1 MFNIITLIYDLLIC
15 LSIFQM
21 NISPIALA
29 RIYEEDFKQDM
40 AALKVQIL
48 ALLNLRVF

>member
-1 MFNIITLIYDLLIC
+1 MIYWSASL
-15 LSIFQM
+15 FQM
-21 NISPIALA
+21 NMSPVALA

-48 ALLNLRVF
+48 KPLNFRAF

>member
-1 MFNIITLIYDLLIC
+1 
-15 LSIFQM
+15 M

-40 AALKVQIL
+40 AALKVQIPEI
-48 ALLNLRVF
+48 LNIRVFLSHYFGKESGFKSWI

>member
-1 MFNIITLIYDLLIC
+1 
-15 LSIFQM
+15 M
-21 NISPIALA
+21 NISPLALA

-48 ALLNLRVF
+48 KILNLRIFLGNYFGKESGFESLS

>member
-1 MFNIITLIYDLLIC
+1 
-15 LSIFQM
+15 M
-21 NISPIALA
+21 NISPVALA

-48 ALLNLRVF
+48 EIVNLRVFLSNYFGKESSFESLI